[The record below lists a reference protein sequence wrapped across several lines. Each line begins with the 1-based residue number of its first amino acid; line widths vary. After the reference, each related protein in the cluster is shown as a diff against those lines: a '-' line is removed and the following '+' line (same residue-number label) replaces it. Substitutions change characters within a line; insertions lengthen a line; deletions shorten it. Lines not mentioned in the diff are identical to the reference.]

1 LPMTR
6 RRPPPQ
12 SWARPAQD
20 GERRINVILN
30 YKATVLFPKR
40 HNVTVSRPD
49 IAFAVNTVSKFL
61 NNHNDEHWRAV
72 KRIISYVS
80 GTIEYGIEY
89 FCSEKAC
96 ELIGYSDAD
105 YANDI
110 ETRRSTTGYLFELAN
125 GPHAYLQI
133 IST

>member
-1 LPMTR
+1 VPYREAVGSLMFL
-6 RRPPPQ
+6 
-12 SWARPAQD
+12 A
-20 GERRINVILN
+20 V
-30 YKATVLFPKR
+30 
-40 HNVTVSRPD
+40 VSRPD
-49 IAFAVNTVSKFL
+49 IAVAVNTVSKFL

-125 GPHAYLQI
+125 GPVTWCSQR
-133 IST
+133 